1 MPKYMLTYIG
11 GNQPSTAEEG
21 KAHFAK
27 YMSWLQ
33 ELGDSALSP
42 ANPLKQ
48 SVLVNPDG
56 SVTEESATNM
66 SGFTLITA
74 DSLEAAVNVAK
85 RCPFLEIG
93 GQLEVSEIVDM
104 PPPK

>member
-27 YMSWLQ
+27 YMSWLR

-56 SVTEESATNM
+56 
-66 SGFTLITA
+66 
-74 DSLEAAVNVAK
+74 
-85 RCPFLEIG
+85 
-93 GQLEVSEIVDM
+93 
-104 PPPK
+104 

>member
-1 MPKYMLTYIG
+1 
-11 GNQPSTAEEG
+11 
-21 KAHFAK
+21 
-27 YMSWLQ
+27 
-33 ELGDSALSP
+33 
-42 ANPLKQ
+42 
-48 SVLVNPDG
+48 
-56 SVTEESATNM
+56 VTEESATNM